1 VTEIATEI
9 FDPDERARI
18 AMEILGER
26 DAADG
31 TTRSQA
37 GLVGCHSPSGVL
49 VLEHAEVRGHLAR
62 ELVFRA
68 IAAEEIDEPN
78 QESSHH
84 IHS

>member
-1 VTEIATEI
+1 
-9 FDPDERARI
+9 
-18 AMEILGER
+18 MQILGER

-37 GLVGCHSPSGVL
+37 SLVGCHSPSGVL

-62 ELVFRA
+62 EFVFRT
-68 IAAEEIDEPN
+68 IAAKQIDEPGH
-78 QESSHH
+78 ESSHH